1 MLDDRLRDDRSRVVL
16 RVLYRGAPQPC
27 LTALGPF
34 LELTLEND
42 KKRITSVFYLDT
54 RAFRP
59 VQPEALAAAMT
70 NRFGKSGTVMPR

>member
-1 MLDDRLRDDRSRVVL
+1 MLGGRLSDNRSRMVF
-16 RVLYRGAPQPC
+16 RVPYRRAPQPC
-27 LTALGPF
+27 LAVLGPF

-70 NRFGKSGTVMPR
+70 NRFGKPGTVMPR